1 MNLIMSRGREL
12 LKNTGI
18 LMIARIS
25 TQFVSFFLLPLYTAL
40 LTTTEYGEIDIYT
53 SLVMILVPFLTL
65 QLEMGLFRFFIT
77 DKSLDSRK
85 RIVSTSFCT
94 IALLL
99 IGASV
104 IYAVL
109 VPLFHIKYTLL
120 VFLYYIS
127 MTISTVLLQVCRAY
141 GDNKAYGF
149 ASFLSSALSV
159 CLNVLL
165 IAGLHWKV
173 EGILLSSIIAQ
184 FISSIFIICRTKI
197 FCYFSFKYFDKDTQK
212 KLLNYSVP
220 LVFNQ
225 ISSWAI
231 NYSDRIIILT
241 AWGTGANGIYS
252 LANKFSNLMITFFN
266 IFNVAW
272 TENVVRSMSDK
283 DGVKYINK
291 MFELIYNIYFILI
304 TGVINLLPLFFRLLV
319 NENYKDAYGH
329 IPILLLAMFF
339 SGIAATIGSIY
350 ITYGKTKEV
359 SITTIMA
366 GCCNVLIH
374 LILLKICGLYAA
386 SISTLVAFGALFIYR
401 YIFVKKFFLL
411 KISLKKIIP
420 QLVVYIYV
428 WGVYLSQNTIM
439 VITGVIFNLAF
450 AVILL
455 WKNKPFIVNLIKKSN
470 VNL

>member
-1 MNLIMSRGREL
+1 MSRVQEL
-12 LKNTGI
+12 FKNTGI

-25 TQFVSFFLLPLYTAL
+25 TQLVSFLLLPLYTAL
-40 LTTTEYGEIDIYT
+40 LTTAEYGEIDIYT

-85 RIVSTSFCT
+85 KIVSTSFCT
-94 IALLL
+94 IAIILVVASL
-99 IGASV
+99 IYV
-104 IYAVL
+104 IL
-109 VPLFHIKYTLL
+109 ISLFHIKYVLL

-184 FISSIFIICRTKI
+184 FISSIFIIYRTKV
-197 FCYFSFKYFDKDTQK
+197 FRYFRLKYFDKGTQK

-252 LANKFSNLMITFFN
+252 LANKFSNLMNTFFN

-272 TENVVRSMSDK
+272 TENVVRSMSDN

-291 MFELIYNIYFILI
+291 IFGLIYNIYFVLI
-304 TGVINLLPLFFRLLV
+304 TGVINLLPLLFRLLV
-319 NENYKDAYGH
+319 NENYNDAYGH

-339 SGIAATIGSIY
+339 SGMAATIGSIY
-350 ITYGKTKEV
+350 IAYGKTKEV

-374 LILLKICGLYAA
+374 FILLKTCGLYAA
-386 SISTLVAFGALFIYR
+386 SISTLVAFGSLFIYR
-401 YIFVKKFFLL
+401 YIFVKKFFALE
-411 KISLKKIIP
+411 ISFKKIIP
-420 QLVVYIYV
+420 QLAVYIYV
-428 WGVYLSQNTIM
+428 LGVYISRNTIM
-439 VITGVIFNLAF
+439 VITGLLFNLAF
-450 AVILL
+450 VVILL
-455 WKNKPFIVNLIKKSN
+455 WKNKLFILNITGHEK
-470 VNL
+470 